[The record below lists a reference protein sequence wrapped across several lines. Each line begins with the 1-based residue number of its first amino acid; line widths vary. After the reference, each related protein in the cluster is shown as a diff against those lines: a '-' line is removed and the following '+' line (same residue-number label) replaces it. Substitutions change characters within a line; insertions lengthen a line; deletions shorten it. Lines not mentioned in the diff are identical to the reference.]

1 MRDKACSLPF
11 KGICWSLVACLVLLA
26 FTSCVPAPAAKT
38 TPADLV
44 VAAPRGKVSAA
55 LEAAAAAYGQA
66 EGTQV
71 QVEALG
77 SEEYAWRVNAA
88 LLAGLDRYDL
98 VYLSAEEL
106 ARWAGYHAIQPLSGD
121 IQTGSLEP
129 WLPAVTVSGEL
140 YGLPTQPEP
149 VVLWYRADLFQ
160 SAGLAVPE
168 DWEMLRHAAEMLNRD
183 PQWYGMV
190 TSGSDIDAAADFAAV
205 LAGFHGEMVSGQY
218 RVVIDNQEARRALE
232 WYAALSQP
240 GAERYT
246 RADVLAALQDG
257 RAALGIAP
265 FSASATLLDCNASPK
280 VCQEER
286 PLLAWTRLPGLEAWQ
301 AVGGLSAWAIPL
313 RAAHAG
319 QAQRFAAWLGGE
331 AGARVWAQ
339 AGGVPAHA
347 GVLAGLAG
355 EHPLRQATAYR
366 LAFPP
371 VATTDLLWKACN
383 TAVNAAVSGRQPP
396 GRALEAAAGQMQQ
409 ALRQAG
415 IQTEE

>member
-1 MRDKACSLPF
+1 MSDRARSLPF
-11 KGICWSLVACLVLLA
+11 KGICRSLAACLALLA
-26 FTSCVPAPAAKT
+26 FISCIPAPAANDA
-38 TPADLV
+38 PADLV

-55 LEAAAAAYGQA
+55 LEAAAAAYTQA
-66 EGTQV
+66 EGMQV
-71 QVEALG
+71 QVEAFG
-77 SEEYAWRVNAA
+77 VEEYAWRVNAA
-88 LLAGLDRYDL
+88 LLAGLERYDM

-121 IQTGSLEP
+121 IHTEPLEP

-160 SAGLAVPE
+160 AAGLAAPR
-168 DWEMLRHAAEMLNRD
+168 DWEALRRAAETLDQGR
-183 PQWYGMV
+183 QRLGMV
-190 TSGSDIDAAADFAAV
+190 MAGSDIDAAADFAAV
-205 LAGFHGEMVSGQY
+205 LAGFGGEMVSRQY
-218 RVVIDNQEARRALE
+218 QVEIDSEEARRALE
-232 WYAALSQP
+232 LYTALSQP
-240 GAERYT
+240 GAGRYT

-265 FSASATLLDCNASPK
+265 FSASVTLLDCNASRK
-280 VCQEER
+280 VCQEGQ

-301 AVGGLSAWAIPL
+301 AVGSLSAWAIPL

-331 AGARVWAQ
+331 AGAQVWAQ

-347 GVLAGLAG
+347 GVLSGLAG
-355 EHPLRQATAYR
+355 EHPMRQVTAYR

-383 TAVNAAVSGRQPP
+383 TAVNAAVSGKQPP
-396 GRALEAAAGQMQQ
+396 GRALETAAVQMQQ

-415 IQTEE
+415 FQTEE